1 VLRESQADREKFART
16 SLLRL
21 EQQQVGLLAQLDR
34 EYEDRLADRIPEEL
48 WTAKSAELQRVRG
61 DKVFDRYKDCG
72 VQAFTDRSRRAYR
85 QANRLPAP
93 LDATIVRLKRE
104 YPDWGAPKIREKLR
118 DQFTVPHLPAISTC
132 TPCWTATTCRASASS
147 PGTRRGHD
155 AIGSLGSSYA
165 RRMASAKGNP
175 RPPCCCAAAQRGR
188 AVANIVQCGQ
198 VAVSY

>member
-61 DKVFDRYKDCG
+61 DKVFDRYKDGG

-93 LDATIVRLKRE
+93 GSVPSSGGILLAPSVSCDRYPIAAKISCVVVDSNGVVGSFIDSALK
-104 YPDWGAPKIREKLR
+104 
-118 DQFTVPHLPAISTC
+118 
-132 TPCWTATTCRASASS
+132 
-147 PGTRRGHD
+147 
-155 AIGSLGSSYA
+155 
-165 RRMASAKGNP
+165 
-175 RPPCCCAAAQRGR
+175 
-188 AVANIVQCGQ
+188 
-198 VAVSY
+198 